1 MPSPS
6 SAACFLELR
15 SRLLGW
21 LRCFMVFAVV
31 HMFGYGDTI
40 VEKDLHVCL
49 LASPSP
55 SRGND
60 LFNVTAASTSMIT
73 GCWSLRLSSLEV
85 PALRQRGQTATLRCR
100 YDVEGD
106 DLYSVAWYKDD
117 TEFYRFLP
125 TARKPKTTFP
135 GVAGINVNVKESDDV
150 RVTLTSL
157 SVFSSGQYRC
167 KVNTEAPVFASVT
180 ETTNMLVVAPP
191 ESDPVISGFE
201 EDHWAPGDT
210 LQLNCTS
217 AKSYPA
223 ARLHWAVHGR
233 LITGDLLTP
242 YPLEEDDEG
251 LQTATLGL
259 RLHLR
264 PTLLSSGPVK
274 VSCTSIVSRNI
285 SEYESRQRPPGG
297 DGRTTETLYTN
308 TTSILVGSGVG
319 AAHPSTALLLLL
331 LAVVGYTASV
341 PACPRW
347 T

>member
-1 MPSPS
+1 MSICHRHMPPTPTLID
-6 SAACFLELR
+6 F
-15 SRLLGW
+15 
-21 LRCFMVFAVV
+21 
-31 HMFGYGDTI
+31 
-40 VEKDLHVCL
+40 
-49 LASPSP
+49 
-55 SRGND
+55 
-60 LFNVTAASTSMIT
+60 

-180 ETTNMLVVAPP
+180 ETTDMLVAAPP

-285 SEYESRQRPPGG
+285 SEYESRQRPLGG

-347 T
+347 TQP